1 MFFKHLKIGFL
12 LALVAATLASC
23 SNYQKILKSD
33 DTAAKYNAADSLY
46 QAGKYKKALK
56 LMEQIVPAYRG
67 KPQAERLMYIYANTF
82 YNLEDYY
89 LAGYQFERFATSY
102 PQSDSVEVAS
112 YRSARSYYEL
122 SPRFSLDQED
132 TRLGLEKLQ
141 GFINNY
147 PNSEYRIE
155 ANSLVN
161 ELRGKLEKKD
171 YEIAMQYLNIAEY
184 LNSYVPAIEAFENF
198 IVDHPG
204 SEYRKAVFYGRLEAG
219 YKRAITGVP
228 SELQERLLTAKGFY
242 NSFDKYYKNDTS
254 EYKTKADEILQEINA
269 RLVVEEEVEESTR

>member
-1 MFFKHLKIGFL
+1 MFFKYVKISFL
-12 LALVAATLASC
+12 LVVVGATLASC

-33 DTAAKYNAADSLY
+33 DTAAKYAAADSLY
-46 QAGKYKKALK
+46 KLGKYKKSLK

-102 PQSDSVEVAS
+102 PKSDSVETAA
-112 YRSARSYYEL
+112 YRSAKSYYEL
-122 SPRFSLDQED
+122 SPRYSLAQED
-132 TRLGLEKLQ
+132 TYQALEKLQ

-147 PNSEYRIE
+147 PNSDYRVE
-155 ANSLVN
+155 ANSLVK

-171 YEIAMQYLNIAEY
+171 YEIALQYLNISGY
-184 LNSYVPAIEAFENF
+184 LSSYVPAIEAFENF

-204 SEYRKAVFYGRLEAG
+204 SEYRKEAFYGRLEAG
-219 YKRAITGVP
+219 YKRAISGVP
-228 SELQERLLTAKGFY
+228 SQLQERLVTALGYY
-242 NSFDKYYKNDTS
+242 NAFNKYYKNDTS
-254 EYKTKADEILQEINA
+254 EYKEKADEILREINE
-269 RLVVEEEVEESTR
+269 RIIPEEEEPTTR